1 MVAQCRQ
8 RKKDCCSVSCFGSN
22 CLQFITPVLTWNWF
36 FSSDLTRCCH
46 KVYIYLAMEKWQPT
60 QKPNCASHFRRKSGT
75 ALIGWPTT
83 KAVNLA
89 LNTNFV
95 WCLFRTKKNKGKN
108 KLSSTMLL
116 LTLHAKHRKAIYPS
130 SSLRDDKVGHEKTF
144 EIQTTS
150 EDILRRPTQDIV
162 GTLQTPA
169 NNFSWTNTLNTIE
182 SNQLS
187 LTKKDFGKKRA
198 SKKLNFKSQFKYFSW
213 KLQNRTSLLIH
224 RNMKQSRK

>member
-1 MVAQCRQ
+1 MM
-8 RKKDCCSVSCFGSN
+8 
-22 CLQFITPVLTWNWF
+22 LT
-36 FSSDLTRCCH
+36 FSI
-46 KVYIYLAMEKWQPT
+46 K
-60 QKPNCASHFRRKSGT
+60 
-75 ALIGWPTT
+75 
-83 KAVNLA
+83 
-89 LNTNFV
+89 
-95 WCLFRTKKNKGKN
+95 KKNEKKN

-198 SKKLNFKSQFKYFSW
+198 SKKLNLKSQFKYFSW
-213 KLQNRTSLLIH
+213 KLQNRTPLLIH
-224 RNMKQSRK
+224 RNMKQSGKWSSNYKSQKAHSPRKFYPPRDLAVPAALRCSTANFQTIVTLRPSRE